1 MEDGT
6 GVVLRSALDDLRRLL
21 VGADYPLSPP
31 VGPPGR
37 WRRRWRRLRP
47 FLVPLVLAL
56 PLIGLSIAGT
66 QYLTD
71 ERGLPEP
78 LAILLGFGAVLPAAL
93 APVRPL
99 LAWRV
104 AYPLL
109 YLGVVDA
116 QRDEAWPWQPVQIL
130 GFLFVLLV
138 LAARAG
144 PGVAAW
150 AGLFSMLPAYLFVD
164 TRANAHGVVILFV
177 VVLIVGDQVRR
188 RRQSQR
194 ALVEQA
200 ERSELEQARRAVL
213 EERTR
218 IAREMHD
225 VVAHHMSMIAVQAET
240 APYRLT
246 GLAEPAR
253 AEFTA
258 IAGSAREA
266 LTDMRRLLGVLRSES
281 AAPETAPQPGL
292 ADVPEL
298 VEAARRAGMSVTVAT
313 EATSGTEVSAT
324 AATRPVPEAVGLAAY
339 RIIQEALAN
348 AGRHAP
354 GATVRVSVSAD
365 DEALTV
371 EVRNDPTGP
380 SDRAAEPDG
389 AAVIDGSVGVG
400 GSTVID
406 GSVGVGGS
414 TVIDGSAGVGGHG
427 LTGMRERTRLLGGRF
442 TAGPTGTHGYAVT
455 AYLPYDAEA
464 SG

>member
-6 GVVLRSALDDLRRLL
+6 GVVLRGALDDLRRLV
-21 VGADYPLSPP
+21 VGADYPPSPP

-37 WRRRWRRLRP
+37 WRRGWRRLRS
-47 FLVPLVLAL
+47 FLLPLLLLAL
-56 PLIGLSIAGT
+56 VGLAIAGV

-78 LAILLGFGAVLPAAL
+78 LAILLGIGAVLPAAL

-109 YLGVVDA
+109 YLGVIDA
-116 QRDEAWPWQPVQIL
+116 QRGEAWPWNPVQVV

-138 LAARAG
+138 LSARAG
-144 PGVAAW
+144 PGTAAW
-150 AGLFSMLPAYLFVD
+150 AGLFSVLPAYLFVD
-164 TRANAHGVVILFV
+164 TRANAHGVAILFV
-177 VVLIVGDQVRR
+177 VILILGDQVRR

-194 ALVEQA
+194 ALAEQA

-298 VEAARRAGMSVTVAT
+298 VEAVRRAGMSVTVA
-313 EATSGTEVSAT
+313 SGTPGGADDVSAA
-324 AATRPVPEAVGLAAY
+324 AATRQVPEAVGLAGY

-354 GATVRVSVSAD
+354 GASVRVSLRAD
-365 DEALTV
+365 DKALTV
-371 EVRNDPTGP
+371 VVRNDPAGLTDGDPAGLTDGDRTGLTDGDRTGP
-380 SDRAAEPDG
+380 ADG
-389 AAVIDGSVGVG
+389 D
-400 GSTVID
+400 
-406 GSVGVGGS
+406 
-414 TVIDGSAGVGGHG
+414 
-427 LTGMRERTRLLGGRF
+427 
-442 TAGPTGTHGYAVT
+442 PTGPADG
-455 AYLPYDAEA
+455 D
-464 SG
+464 

>member
-6 GVVLRSALDDLRRLL
+6 GVVLRGALDDLRRLL
-21 VGADYPLSPP
+21 VGADYPPSPP
-31 VGPPGR
+31 VGPPGW

-47 FLVPLVLAL
+47 FLL
-56 PLIGLSIAGT
+56 PLLLLAMIGLSIAGV

-71 ERGLPEP
+71 ERGLLEP
-78 LAILLGFGAVLPAAL
+78 LAILLGIGAVLPAAL

-109 YLGVVDA
+109 YLGVIGA
-116 QRDEAWPWQPVQIL
+116 QRDEAWPWNPVQII

-150 AGLFSMLPAYLFVD
+150 AGLLSVLPAYLFVD
-164 TRANAHGVVILFV
+164 APANAHGVAILFV
-177 VVLIVGDQVRR
+177 VILIVGDQVRR

-194 ALVEQA
+194 ALAEQA
-200 ERSELEQARRAVL
+200 ELSELEQARRAVL

-281 AAPETAPQPGL
+281 AVPETAPQPGL

-298 VEAARRAGMSVTVAT
+298 VEAARRAGMSVTVTTGPAP
-313 EATSGTEVSAT
+313 EAEVSRA

-354 GATVRVSVSAD
+354 GTTVRVSMSAD

-371 EVRNDPTGP
+371 DVRNDPTGAP
-380 SDRAAEPDG
+380 DPAAGP
-389 AAVIDGSVGVG
+389 
-400 GSTVID
+400 
-406 GSVGVGGS
+406 
-414 TVIDGSAGVGGHG
+414 DGSAGGGGHG
-427 LTGMRERTRLLGGRF
+427 LTGMRERARLLGGRF
-442 TAGPTGTHGYAVT
+442 TAGPTGDHGYAVT

>member
-1 MEDGT
+1 MEDAT
-6 GVVLRSALDDLRRLL
+6 GAVLRGALDDLRRLL
-21 VGADYPLSPP
+21 VGADYPPSPP
-31 VGPPGR
+31 IGPPGW

-47 FLVPLVLAL
+47 FLGPLLLLA
-56 PLIGLSIAGT
+56 LIGLGIAGA

-71 ERGLPEP
+71 ERAMPEP
-78 LAILLGFGAVLPAAL
+78 LAILLGIGGILPAVL

-104 AYPLL
+104 ASPLL
-109 YLGVVDA
+109 YLGVIGA
-116 QRDEAWPWQPVQIL
+116 GRDEAWPWNPVQIIA
-130 GFLFVLLV
+130 FLFVLLV

-150 AGLFSMLPAYLFVD
+150 AGLFSVLPAYLFVE
-164 TRANAHGVVILFV
+164 TRANAHGVAILFV
-177 VVLIVGDQVRR
+177 VILIVGDQVRR

-194 ALVEQA
+194 ALAEQA

-246 GLAEPAR
+246 GLPEPAR

-292 ADVPEL
+292 AEVPEL

-313 EATSGTEVSAT
+313 ASGRPAEL
-324 AATRPVPEAVGLAAY
+324 AATGDRPVPEAVGLAAY

-371 EVRNDPTGP
+371 AVHNDPTGP
-380 SDRAAEPDG
+380 PGPATGTAE
-389 AAVIDGSVGVG
+389 
-400 GSTVID
+400 T
-406 GSVGVGGS
+406 
-414 TVIDGSAGVGGHG
+414 GGHG

-442 TAGPTGTHGYAVT
+442 TAGPTGDHGYAVT

-464 SG
+464 AG